1 VYRKRTA
8 FVLLTLALVLS
19 FVLTQCGPTPEPVV
33 VTEKETVVVT
43 EKETVVVTEKET
55 VVVTEKETVVVT
67 EKETVVVTEEKEV
80 VVTATPEPV
89 EEPKILRV
97 GQNAADMSSLDP
109 HFATTTEA
117 RALVDM
123 IFSGLVRYKP
133 GDGSFENMEPDLAED
148 YPQMEIVGDQ
158 QVWTFTLRQGVM
170 CHPAGSLPA
179 YELTSEDVVYSLEK
193 AADPERSAYA
203 GEYTGMTFE
212 AVDDYT
218 VNIALD
224 SPLSPVLF
232 YPKVANYSGGFI
244 VCKQAVEALG
254 DDKFKTYPVGTG
266 PFMFES
272 YRPQEKVMLTANAD
286 YFRGAP
292 QIDGIEYRYMADISS
307 REAGLLAGELD
318 VINGIPDI
326 AWVESVQQQEG
337 IMVDVFGV
345 GEVATVHFNTTV
357 TPLDNPDVRRALAY
371 ALDRDEFLALFGEPV
386 AENVYSQ
393 VPAKFLAGGLTGEEA
408 EALDLDY
415 GVDRDLAMQMLAD
428 AGYADGFELEV
439 ITSEMTGYRRIYE
452 NMQAQ
457 LAEVGVDLKVNVVDH
472 STMHSQIRE
481 DVNPIVVYI
490 AWRPNAD
497 VYLTRFY
504 HSDSVVVTG
513 AKPDTNFSHIT
524 ILDDMIESARVETDP
539 QQQIEMWKE
548 AQITILEDMYAYP
561 LQFQQ
566 QVYARSDAV
575 DYGHDLVSVLALYPG
590 IDETTTLN
598 R

>member
-1 VYRKRTA
+1 MVSKRTWFLLLA
-8 FVLLTLALVLS
+8 VLAALALLAA
-19 FVLTQCGPTPEPVV
+19 QCGATPTPERIVEKVV
-33 VTEKETVVVT
+33 ETVVV
-43 EKETVVVTEKET
+43 EKEVAGETVTVVET
-55 VVVTEKETVVVT
+55 VEVEVVKEVPV
-67 EKETVVVTEEKEV
+67 EKEV

-89 EEPKILRV
+89 EEPLILRV
-97 GQNAADMSSLDP
+97 GQNAADLSSLDP

-123 IFSGLVRYKP
+123 IFNGLLRYKP
-133 GDGSFENMEPDLAED
+133 GDGAFESMEPDLAEAL
-148 YPQMEIVGDQ
+148 PEMEMVGDQ
-158 QVWTFTLRQGVM
+158 QVWTFKLRQGVM
-170 CHPAGSLPA
+170 CHPAGNIAA

-193 AADPERSAYA
+193 SATAERSAYA

-218 VNIALD
+218 VKITLD
-224 SPLSPVLF
+224 APLSPVLF
-232 YPKVANYSGGFI
+232 YPKVANYSGGFV

-254 DDKFKTYPVGTG
+254 DDKFKTFPVGTG

-272 YRPQEKVMLTANAD
+272 YSPQEKIMLKANPD

-292 QIDGIEYRYMADISS
+292 KIDGVEYRYMADISS

-326 AWVESVQQQEG
+326 VWVDKIQGEEG
-337 IMVDVFGV
+337 VSVDVFGV
-345 GEVATVHFNTTV
+345 GEVATLHFNTTV
-357 TPLDNPDVRRALAY
+357 PPLDNPEVRKALAY

-386 AENVYSQ
+386 AENVYSP
-393 VPAKFLAGGLTGEEA
+393 VPAKFLAGGLTREEV
-408 EALDLDY
+408 EDLGLAYD
-415 GVDRDLAMQMLAD
+415 VDRDLARQMLAD
-428 AGYADGFELEV
+428 AGYADGFSLEV
-439 ITSEMTGYRRIYE
+439 VTSEMTGYRRLYE

-457 LAEVGVDLKVNVVDH
+457 LAEVGVDLAVNVVDH

-481 DVNPIVVYI
+481 DVNPLVIYI

-497 VYLTRFY
+497 VYLTRFF
-504 HSDSVVVTG
+504 HSDSIVVTG
-513 AKPDTNFSHIT
+513 AKPDTNFSHID
-524 ILDDMIESARVETDP
+524 ILDDVIESARVATDADE
-539 QQQIEMWKE
+539 QIALWKD

-566 QVYARSDAV
+566 QVYARSDKV

-590 IDETTTLN
+590 ITENTTLE

>member
-1 VYRKRTA
+1 MLSKRTA
-8 FVLLTLALVLS
+8 FLLFTVTLLLTLLAA
-19 FVLTQCGPTPEPVV
+19 QCGVTPTPEVV
-33 VTEKETVVVT
+33 VEKVVETVIVEKEVEGETVTVV
-43 EKETVVVTEKET
+43 ETVEVEVVQT
-55 VVVTEKETVVVT
+55 VEV
-67 EKETVVVTEEKEV
+67 EKEV
-80 VVTATPEPV
+80 VVTATPEAM
-89 EEPKILRV
+89 EEPKIIRV
-97 GQNAADMSSLDP
+97 GQNAADLQSLDP

-123 IFSGLVRYKP
+123 IFNGLVRYAP
-133 GDGSFENMEPDLAED
+133 GDGSFENMEPDLAEEL
-148 YPQMEIVGDQ
+148 PTAEIMDDGT
-158 QVWTFTLRQGVM
+158 QVWTVKLRQGVM
-170 CHPAGSLPA
+170 CHGPGNLEP

-193 AADPERSAYA
+193 SASAERSAYA
-203 GEYTGMTFE
+203 GEYEGWTVE

-218 VNIALD
+218 VQITLE
-224 SPLSPVLF
+224 SPISPVLF
-232 YPKVANYSGGFI
+232 YPKIANYSGGFI
-244 VCKQAVEALG
+244 VCKQGVEALG
-254 DDKFKTYPVGTG
+254 DDKFKTNPVGTG
-266 PFMFES
+266 PFMFEDYS
-272 YRPQEKVMLTANAD
+272 PQEKIDLVANPD

-292 QIDGIEYRYMADISS
+292 QIDGVEYRYIADIVS

-326 AWVESVQQQEG
+326 AWVEKMQGEEG
-337 IMVDVFGV
+337 VTTDVFGV
-345 GEVATVHFNTTV
+345 GEVATVHFNTSV
-357 TPLDNPDVRRALAY
+357 EPLDNPEVRKALAY
-371 ALDRDEFLALFGEPV
+371 AMDRDEFLALFGEPV
-386 AENVYSQ
+386 AENVYSP
-393 VPAKFLAGGLTGEEA
+393 VPAKFLAGGLTQEEA
-408 EALDLDY
+408 AELGLEY
-415 GVDRDLAMQMLAD
+415 PMDREMASQMLAD

-439 ITSEMTGYRRIYE
+439 VTSEMTGYRRLYE

-497 VYLTRFY
+497 VYLTRFF
-504 HSDSVVVTG
+504 HSDSIVVTG
-513 AKPDTNFSHIT
+513 AKPDTNFSHID

-539 QQQIEMWKE
+539 DTQIQMWKD
-548 AQITILEDMYAYP
+548 AQAVILEDMYAYP

-590 IDETTTLN
+590 IDETTTLE